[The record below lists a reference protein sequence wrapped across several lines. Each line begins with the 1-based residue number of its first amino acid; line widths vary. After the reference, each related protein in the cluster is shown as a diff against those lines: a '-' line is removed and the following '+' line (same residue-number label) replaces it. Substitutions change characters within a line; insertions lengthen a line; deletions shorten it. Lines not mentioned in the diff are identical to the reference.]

1 MIEDF
6 IGEIE
11 KPQLAMELL
20 LVFLQEYIYDNINA
34 DIERD
39 GMQDTENLLAIT
51 YAINLVNEDLTSIKE
66 EYKKRMIKEK
76 YPKDFDKL
84 YG

>member
-11 KPQLAMELL
+11 KPQLAMKLL
-20 LVFLQEYIYDNINA
+20 LVFLQEYIEDNITIP
-34 DIERD
+34 IERA

-66 EYKKRMIKEK
+66 EYKKLMIQEK